1 MHQKFAQP
9 RPARCLE
16 GDQVVVVLLQPPCRI
31 ELRLVGKDAACRE
44 RSLEGFEHAVLR
56 YAQGAMWQGM
66 IHQSNV
72 EPQFYRGAES
82 AAFTRRKFES
92 ASPRNG
98 LFSGISS
105 GS

>member
-1 MHQKFAQP
+1 
-9 RPARCLE
+9 
-16 GDQVVVVLLQPPCRI
+16 
-31 ELRLVGKDAACRE
+31 
-44 RSLEGFEHAVLR
+44 
-56 YAQGAMWQGM
+56 MWQGM

-98 LFSGISS
+98 LFTGISS